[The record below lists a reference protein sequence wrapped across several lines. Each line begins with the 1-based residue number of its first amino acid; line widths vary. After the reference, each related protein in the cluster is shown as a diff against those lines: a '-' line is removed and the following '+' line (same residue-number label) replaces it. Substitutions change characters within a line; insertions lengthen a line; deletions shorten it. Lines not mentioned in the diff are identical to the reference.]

1 MMTCDT
7 YGTLYGIGVGPGDP
21 DLIPLKAIKALQK
34 VALIFA
40 AASSKNPHSQAVSV
54 ARPHLPAA
62 VEVRLL
68 KFPMTK
74 DAAEKNAAWRTHAE
88 TILAELAKGR
98 STAFLTLG
106 DPLTYATYG
115 YVLTQIKA
123 LKPEAP
129 VVTIPGITSFQA
141 AAARVNRPLVEGEE
155 SLLILSGVEGGQ
167 QLRKYGAAVDNVV
180 FLKAYRHLG
189 DIAAAL
195 EECDMLP
202 ASVAVANCSRE
213 NEEVITDVK
222 GLARRDPTYWT
233 LVMAKKTR

>member
-1 MMTCDT
+1 MMCNTC
-7 YGTLYGIGVGPGDP
+7 GTLYGIGVGPGDP
-21 DLIPLKAIKALQK
+21 DLIPVKAIKALQK
-34 VALIFA
+34 VDLIFA
-40 AASSKNPHSQAVSV
+40 AASTKNPHSQAVEI
-54 ARPHLPAA
+54 ARSHLPAQ

-74 DAAEKNAAWRTHAE
+74 DPAEKNAAWRTHAE
-88 TILAELAKGR
+88 AILEVLAQGR
-98 STAFLTLG
+98 SAAFLTLG

-115 YVLTQIKA
+115 YVLTRIRA
-123 LKPEAP
+123 LRPDAR

-180 FLKAYRHLG
+180 FLKAYRHIG

-195 EECDMLP
+195 EECNMLP
-202 ASVAVANCSRE
+202 TSVAVANCSRA

-222 GLARRDPTYWT
+222 GLARRDPSYWT
-233 LVMAKKTR
+233 LVMAKKSR